1 MRMRTLVCA
10 SLLVPVLALAQPKTA
25 EEWYK
30 EGSTQYNL
38 GNFDKAADAF
48 KEGFAVETVD
58 SKKPAYLYNVAQ
70 AYRQGG
76 KCKDAAFFYKRYLS
90 LKDQDSA
97 KPLSAQK
104 RAETEQFISYMEAC
118 AKNLEANA
126 KKPPDS
132 TISPDGTGSGST
144 ATRPDT
150 TPEAGAGSGSGTTVA
165 DSGDGS
171 DGSDDDDDGGE
182 TAVSKTVFPAP
193 KVLSA
198 RFVGGA
204 AKISAGDLDVP
215 VQASFGL
222 IGGYPVFVQD
232 KLEIDAGAAVT
243 YTPVPFQ
250 NIMTMAQKNA
260 SFTTL
265 LADAGATYLVAPR
278 IGLRADVGVGVLVF
292 GGITEA
298 GNPFTDMG
306 APTSGA
312 LTMLA
317 VRGAVSADVAITPN
331 VYATV
336 APFAFTYSPAK
347 SGLRT
352 DIKSITRMDFMVGVG
367 YRM

>member
-25 EEWYK
+25 DEWYK
-30 EGSTQYNL
+30 EGETQYNL
-38 GNFDKAADAF
+38 GEFDKAAEAF
-48 KEGFAVETVD
+48 KQGFALESVD
-58 SKKPAYLYNVAQ
+58 SKKAAYLYNVAQ

-90 LKDQDSA
+90 LKDQDTA
-97 KPLSAQK
+97 KPISAQK
-104 RAETEQFISYMEAC
+104 RAETERFIADMEAC

-132 TISPDGTGSGST
+132 TMSPNAGEGSGS

-150 TPEAGAGSGSGTTVA
+150 TTGAGSGSGKVVA
-165 DSGDGS
+165 EGGGGEGEGS
-171 DGSDDDDDGGE
+171 DTDEGSDTG
-182 TAVSKTVFPAP
+182 VSATVIPPP

-198 RFVGGA
+198 RFICGA
-204 AKISAGDLDVP
+204 AKISAGSLDVP
-215 VQASFGL
+215 VQATFGL

-232 KLEIDAGAAVT
+232 KLEIDAGAART
-243 YTPVPFQ
+243 FTPVPYE
-250 NIMTMAQKNA
+250 NTMTLAKKNA
-260 SFTTL
+260 SFTSI

-292 GGITEA
+292 SGISEV

-306 APTSGA
+306 AATSGA

-317 VRGAVSADVAITPN
+317 VRGGVSADYAITPN
-331 VYATV
+331 IYATV
-336 APFAFTYSPAK
+336 APFAFTYSPPK
-347 SGLRT
+347 DGLRT

>member
-10 SLLVPVLALAQPKTA
+10 SLLVPMLALAQPKSA
-25 EEWYK
+25 DDWYK
-30 EGSTQYNL
+30 EGETQYNL

-48 KEGFAVETVD
+48 KQGFTIETVE
-58 SKKPAYLYNVAQ
+58 SKKAAYLYNVAQ

-90 LKDQDSA
+90 LKDQDPS
-97 KPLSAQK
+97 KPLSAAK
-104 RAETEQFISYMEAC
+104 RTETEHFIADMEEC

-132 TISPDGTGSGST
+132 TMPPEGSGAGS

-150 TPEAGAGSGSGTTVA
+150 TAGTGSGSGKVVA
-165 DSGDGS
+165 ENGDGDGS
-171 DGSDDDDDGGE
+171 DDEGGSDTGV
-182 TAVSKTVFPAP
+182 TQTVFPPP

-204 AKISAGDLDVP
+204 AKISAGSLDVP
-215 VQASFGL
+215 IQASFGL
-222 IGGYPVFVQD
+222 IGGYPVLVQD

-243 YTPVPFQ
+243 FTPLPYE
-250 NIMTMAQKNA
+250 NTMTSEKKNA

-265 LADAGATYLVAPR
+265 LADVGATYLVAPR
-278 IGLRADVGVGVLVF
+278 IGLRGDLGVGVLLF
-292 GGITEA
+292 GGISDA

-317 VRGAVSADVAITPN
+317 VRAAVSADYAITPN
-331 VYATV
+331 IYATV
-336 APFAFTYSPAK
+336 APFAFTYSPPK
-347 SGLRT
+347 SGLKS